1 MLLTG
6 IGDRKIERV
15 LLPLAID
22 LPVTSEDDPDAS
34 NKPVSQGAYK
44 AYVSS
49 VATPSSGENQGNSN
63 VNNNNGNQDNASDSD
78 YTGCYGSDSSVQQPM
93 IAQQTQRR
101 RDAPTTLHETSQT
114 NTEISRRIVRDDKVV
129 NQCDADEAEF
139 YRDFY
144 CDDDVTQWST
154 PGAWTGDAM
163 SSCSDGEDCLLD
175 RDYQSHFCQQQS
187 QCYWR
192 VLCRSHDN
200 VNTSTHLSCGYNAN
214 VNNNAGGG
222 AGEQVPDDAATES
235 KAVTVMVYGDKD
247 VAGPIELD
255 NGDVDM
261 FTTGKL
267 DEFDVSDC
275 QLLTMPLKCA
285 L

>member
-6 IGDRKIERV
+6 IGDRKTERV
-15 LLPLAID
+15 LLPLATD
-22 LPVTSEDDPDAS
+22 LPVTSEGDADAS

-49 VATPSSGENQGNSN
+49 VATPGSGENQGNSN
-63 VNNNNGNQDNASDSD
+63 VNNNNGNQDNACDSD
-78 YTGCYGSDSSVQQPM
+78 NSGCYGSRDSSVQQSM
-93 IAQQTQRR
+93 IAQPTQQRN
-101 RDAPTTLHETSQT
+101 APSTLHETSQT
-114 NTEISRRIVRDDKVV
+114 NTEISVRDDKVI

-154 PGAWTGDAM
+154 PGAWVGDALD
-163 SSCSDGEDCLLD
+163 SCSDDEDCLPD
-175 RDYQSHFCQQQS
+175 QDYQLHFCQQQS

-200 VNTSTHLSCGYNAN
+200 VNTSAHLSFEYNAN
-214 VNNNAGGG
+214 VNNNAGG
-222 AGEQVPDDAATES
+222 AGEQVPDDAAPES
-235 KAVTVMVYGDKD
+235 QAVTVMVYGDKD
-247 VAGPIELD
+247 VAGPIELN

-261 FTTGKL
+261 FTAGKL
-267 DEFDVSDC
+267 DEFDVSGGR
-275 QLLTMPLKCA
+275 LFIMPLTM
-285 L
+285 